1 MPHVTFI
8 HGLANKPEADKLYE
22 IWLRALAKGDDPL
35 DLRSAGVTSRLVY
48 WADVLYEQPDPDV
61 AAHESTAERR
71 PQEVDAAG
79 DPPPPVP
86 ADAREK
92 IGRASCRERV

>member
-61 AAHESTAERR
+61 AAQFTHLETDRGDCLITFGWVMAE
-71 PQEVDAAG
+71 ELLKYNG
-79 DPPPPVP
+79 
-86 ADAREK
+86 
-92 IGRASCRERV
+92 